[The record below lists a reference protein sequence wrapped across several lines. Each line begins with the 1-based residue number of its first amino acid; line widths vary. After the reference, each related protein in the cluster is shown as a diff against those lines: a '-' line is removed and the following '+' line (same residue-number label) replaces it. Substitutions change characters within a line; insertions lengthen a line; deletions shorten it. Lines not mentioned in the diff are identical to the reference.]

1 MIQQQVPLCCQSVC
15 LHPAW
20 LPTTLK
26 SVILN
31 AAATFH
37 VFIFRQAF
45 VFFQSVL
52 YHTIKHLDLSIPK
65 NIKKTSND
73 LQEWIWPLRLS
84 GHSEIK
90 KFNI

>member
-1 MIQQQVPLCCQSVC
+1 MIQQQVPLGCQSVC

-20 LPTTLK
+20 LATTLK

-37 VFIFRQAF
+37 AFTFRQAF

-52 YHTIKHLDLSIPK
+52 YHKIKHLDFSIPK
-65 NIKKTSND
+65 NIKK
-73 LQEWIWPLRLS
+73 LQMIYKNGFGPQDYLVAV
-84 GHSEIK
+84 K
-90 KFNI
+90 

>member
-1 MIQQQVPLCCQSVC
+1 MC

-20 LPTTLK
+20 LSTTLK

-37 VFIFRQAF
+37 GFILRQAF

-52 YHTIKHLDLSIPK
+52 HHTMKYLDLSIPK
-65 NIKKTSND
+65 NITI
-73 LQEWIWPLRLS
+73 LQMIYKNGFGPSDYLVTV
-84 GHSEIK
+84 K
-90 KFNI
+90 